1 MIALVT
7 ISETLCG
14 GSITLKV
21 RVLFASR
28 CVDPHCIDTKFRL
41 YCLPENPSANPCA
54 DTQCGRRPNTTDP
67 ALTQRQKDTTLKK
80 VRYYGY
86 PLLAAAFV
94 AQFVSLGIYSYV
106 LGSFMGPMTLELA
119 WSRADFTLA
128 RTIGQIVM
136 ALVGFM
142 VGARVDA
149 VGARPIMAIGAVIL
163 SASLYYH
170 SQVDSLLAWWLLN
183 GVALTCG
190 CAMVGNLV
198 VNVTLSKWFVLHRG
212 KAIAIAAMGVSMG
225 GIVITPFITWLID
238 TVGWREAWIWLAGL
252 TFIIMIPVTAMMRRR
267 PEDYGLRPDGLTDAD
282 YLSDRG
288 EKARAEEANAFTRR
302 EALRSF
308 SFYALVI
315 AFGFFSINI
324 VVLLLHTV
332 PYLTDHGFSRTEAA
346 MAMVIASVPAMLSKP
361 VWGTLID
368 QMPIKPL
375 AAISAS
381 LTGVALLL
389 IVAAVE
395 ANALTWA
402 YGAFVL
408 LGLGWGGM
416 IPMQEVIWASF
427 FGRTHIGA
435 IRGAGLPFALTL
447 SALAPWLVGYH
458 YDLYGNYVLAFVIV
472 AGLNVLSGI
481 LIYLVRPPSLDR
493 KQSGAIA
500 V

>member
-1 MIALVT
+1 
-7 ISETLCG
+7 
-14 GSITLKV
+14 
-21 RVLFASR
+21 
-28 CVDPHCIDTKFRL
+28 
-41 YCLPENPSANPCA
+41 
-54 DTQCGRRPNTTDP
+54 
-67 ALTQRQKDTTLKK
+67 
-80 VRYYGY
+80 
-86 PLLAAAFV
+86 
-94 AQFVSLGIYSYV
+94 
-106 LGSFMGPMTLELA
+106 
-119 WSRADFTLA
+119 
-128 RTIGQIVM
+128 
-136 ALVGFM
+136 
-142 VGARVDA
+142 
-149 VGARPIMAIGAVIL
+149 
-163 SASLYYH
+163 
-170 SQVDSLLAWWLLN
+170 
-183 GVALTCG
+183 
-190 CAMVGNLV
+190 
-198 VNVTLSKWFVLHRG
+198 
-212 KAIAIAAMGVSMG
+212 
-225 GIVITPFITWLID
+225 
-238 TVGWREAWIWLAGL
+238 
-252 TFIIMIPVTAMMRRR
+252 MMRRR

-395 ANALTWA
+395 ANALNWA

-493 KQSGAIA
+493 KQSSAIA